1 MPNGVA
7 EQKRLAVVTITA
19 IAGTNGAGKSSI
31 VGEYL
36 RQHGGEYFNPDELAR
51 QLRERHPKPGQVEA
65 NGLAWTAG
73 RDQLVRA
80 IEQGHDYVFE
90 TTLGGNTI
98 PRLLADAASRGHRV
112 VIWYVGLDSPE
123 THIRRVAARVQR
135 GGHSIPET
143 KIRERFV
150 RSLENLITL
159 LPVLHEC
166 RVFDNSYTA
175 ALDRGEAPKPVSLL
189 HLCEGEI
196 RESIDLQKVPD
207 WAKPV
212 FAACLMKGQ

>member
-1 MPNGVA
+1 MVKA
-7 EQKRLAVVTITA
+7 QQTTITV

-31 VGEYL
+31 LGEYL
-36 RQHGGEYFNPDELAR
+36 RQHGGEYFNPDEVAR
-51 QLRERHPKPGQVEA
+51 QLRELHPDLNQAEA

-73 RDQLVRA
+73 RDRLAAA

-98 PRLLADAASRGHRV
+98 PRLLADAASRGHQV

-123 THIRRVAARVQR
+123 THIRRVEARVQR
-135 GGHSIPET
+135 GGHPIPES
-143 KIRERFV
+143 KIRERFT
-150 RSLENLITL
+150 RSLENLISL

-166 RVFDNSYTA
+166 RLFDNSYNV
-175 ALDRGEAPKPVSLL
+175 DMDKGEEPKPKSLL
-189 HLCEGEI
+189 HLRDGEI
-196 RESIDLQKVPD
+196 LESIDLQKVPD

-212 FAACLMKGQ
+212 FAACLTDKL

>member
-1 MPNGVA
+1 MAKSAATKP
-7 EQKRLAVVTITA
+7 TITV

-31 VGEYL
+31 LGEYL
-36 RQHGGEYFNPDELAR
+36 RQHGGEYFNPDEFAR
-51 QLRERHPKPGQVEA
+51 TLRQNDSRLTQEDA

-73 RDQLVRA
+73 KELLETA
-80 IEQGHDYVFE
+80 IGKNQDYIFE

-112 VIWYVGLDSPE
+112 VVWYVGLDSPE
-123 THIRRVAARVQR
+123 THIRRVAARVKR
-135 GGHSIPET
+135 GGHAIPET
-143 KIRERFV
+143 KIRERFT
-150 RSLENLITL
+150 RSLENLIAL

-175 ALDRGEAPKPVSLL
+175 ALEQGEAPEAVSLL
-189 HLCEGEI
+189 HLRDGEI
-196 RESIDLQKVPD
+196 LESIDLQKVPD

-212 FAACLMKGQ
+212 FATCLLE